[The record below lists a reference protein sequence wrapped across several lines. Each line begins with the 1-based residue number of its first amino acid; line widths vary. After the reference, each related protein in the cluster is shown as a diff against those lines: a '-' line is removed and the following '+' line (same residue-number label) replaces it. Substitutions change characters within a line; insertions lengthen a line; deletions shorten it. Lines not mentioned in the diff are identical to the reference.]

1 MPYGMRKLSNKNCYK
16 VFNKVTKKVFSKCS
30 SLEKAKKQM
39 RLLKAIHYNKKFVP
53 YGRSKRVI
61 KSTGKIRTRTKK
73 H

>member
-39 RLLKAIHYNKKFVP
+39 RLLKALHYNKKFVP
-53 YGRSKRVI
+53 YGRTKRVI
-61 KSTGKIRTRTKK
+61 KSSGGKTKRTKK
-73 H
+73 